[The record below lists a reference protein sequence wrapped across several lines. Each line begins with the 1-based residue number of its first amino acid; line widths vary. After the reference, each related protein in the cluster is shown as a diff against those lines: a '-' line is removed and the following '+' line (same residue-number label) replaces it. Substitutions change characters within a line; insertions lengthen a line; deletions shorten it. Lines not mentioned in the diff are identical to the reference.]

1 MAWPGL
7 VKKPFDKGFLVIFEK
22 DFCMASQFEFLFF
35 KIRIGRFLFLLIS
48 LMLWLVIQPFLDE
61 FINISTLMDI
71 FITVILISAVYAV
84 SQKRVVFIAGIL
96 LAITAVIIRWTSHFL
111 DLFPLEAA
119 NNIVSALFLGFTI
132 VIILNYLFSEK
143 RITAD
148 IIMGA
153 ICVYFLMG
161 LMWAMGYSLLE
172 MFDPGSFQIPQ
183 SMDIAG
189 PDFGYYSFVTLTTL
203 GYGDITPLSGPAQSL
218 STLEA
223 AMGQLYLAVLVARLV
238 GVHISQSRWERYE

>member
-1 MAWPGL
+1 MP
-7 VKKPFDKGFLVIFEK
+7 P
-22 DFCMASQFEFLFF
+22 QFELLFF
-35 KIRIGRFLFLLIS
+35 KIKIGRFLFLLIS
-48 LMLWLVIQPFLDE
+48 LMLWLVLRPFLEE
-61 FINISTLMDI
+61 FIKISTLMDI
-71 FITVILISAVYAV
+71 FITFILISAVYAV
-84 SQKRVVFIAGIL
+84 SQKRIVFISGIL
-96 LAITAVIIRWTSHFL
+96 LALIAVIIRWTSHFL
-111 DLFPLEAA
+111 DLFLLAA
-119 NNIVSALFLGFTI
+119 VNNIVSVLFLGFTI

-172 MFDPGSFQIPQ
+172 MFEPGSFQIPPG
-183 SMDIAG
+183 MDIAG
-189 PDFGYYSFVTLTTL
+189 PDFGYYSYVTLTTL
-203 GYGDITPLSGPAQSL
+203 GYGDITPISGPAQSL

-238 GVHISQSRWERYE
+238 GVHISQSRWENHDPDKPELTIEY

>member
-1 MAWPGL
+1 
-7 VKKPFDKGFLVIFEK
+7 
-22 DFCMASQFEFLFF
+22 
-35 KIRIGRFLFLLIS
+35 
-48 LMLWLVIQPFLDE
+48 MLWLVIQPFLDE

-84 SQKRVVFIAGIL
+84 SQKRIVFVTGIL
-96 LAITAVIIRWTSHFL
+96 LALTAVIIRWTGHFL
-111 DLFPLEAA
+111 GLFPLEAA

-132 VIILNYLFSEK
+132 VIILKYLYKEK

-161 LMWAMGYSLLE
+161 LMWAMGYNLLE
-172 MFDPGSFQIPQ
+172 MFQPGSFKMPPG
-183 SMDIAG
+183 MNLEG
-189 PDFGYYSFVTLTTL
+189 PGFSYYSYVTLTTL
-203 GYGDITPLSGPAQSL
+203 GYGDITPVSGPAKSL

-238 GVHISQSRWERYE
+238 GMHISQSRWERP

>member
-1 MAWPGL
+1 
-7 VKKPFDKGFLVIFEK
+7 
-22 DFCMASQFEFLFF
+22 
-35 KIRIGRFLFLLIS
+35 
-48 LMLWLVIQPFLDE
+48 
-61 FINISTLMDI
+61 
-71 FITVILISAVYAV
+71 AV
-84 SQKRVVFIAGIL
+84 SQKRIVFIAGL
-96 LAITAVIIRWTSHFL
+96 VLALIAVIIRWTSHFL
-111 DLFPLEAA
+111 DLFSLAA
-119 NNIVSALFLGFTI
+119 VNNIVSVLFLGFTI

-148 IIMGA
+148 TIMGA

-172 MFDPGSFQIPQ
+172 MFEPGSFQIPP

-189 PDFGYYSFVTLTTL
+189 PDFGYYSYVTLTTL
-203 GYGDITPLSGPAQSL
+203 GYGDITPISGPAQSL

-238 GVHISQSRWERYE
+238 GVHISQSHRGRSE